1 MTAVAMG
8 SEPQPRGPRRGR
20 GRPLGGPHDDF
31 LPLGE
36 RPVAYLGEVPVADSE
51 LEVDGLGLP
60 VGPHHPDPPR
70 RAPALRRLPPGA
82 SCRASL
88 RTAPRRT
95 VPLNEIGRA
104 SG

>member
-20 GRPLGGPHDDF
+20 GRPLGGPHDDS

-60 VGPHHPDPPR
+60 VGPHHPGPPR
-70 RAPALRRLPPGA
+70 RAPALRRLRPAASPSASPPPPPPP
-82 SCRASL
+82 
-88 RTAPRRT
+88 APPAGPR
-95 VPLNEIGRA
+95 P
-104 SG
+104 